1 MRPVVLLEIIDALV
15 LSYRIYYDGNVFV
28 QVDLLRSFGA
38 TFRGFFSRFS
48 RLLLAVDL
56 A

>member
-1 MRPVVLLEIIDALV
+1 MLLKVVDAFV
-15 LSYRIYYDGNVFV
+15 LSYRIYDDGNVFV
-28 QVDLLRSFGA
+28 QIDLLRSFGA